1 MVSRRVVFFRRDGGR
16 SGKPNCVD
24 FPPTRYIIKE
34 AILKE
39 LSQKVLSE
47 SEFSRVFLAHPS
59 PLTPHRFPRMSS
71 VAGPRIIDVAEQ
83 IVADIRKRRLR
94 TGDPYPG
101 TAETAQR
108 LRISGSTVN
117 RAFQL
122 LAQRGVVQRRQRK
135 GTIVGEVE
143 PRRNEATLRRVHLV
157 VREDH
162 LRAEGLWADGVL
174 WGLQGALPGVEL
186 QFNFRPEVDEA
197 EYVEQM
203 IGDVLRSRQPAGLVL
218 IRSTV
223 VTQRLVAA
231 SGLPAVVSGT
241 LQPSITNLPSVDRD
255 QRQIGVL
262 LAKHLLEVKC
272 KRFAIFTRERI
283 APGDHLTIDGAL
295 ATLAAAGVPL
305 KNVQLR
311 SLPSDA
317 AAIHAAAQELLSAHK
332 SQLGCFCRSGTL
344 ARGIAAAATG
354 LKLPPKRRPQIVI
367 ADAAGSADLP
377 YPKIETT
384 ITAEAF
390 GKHLGEM
397 LAAAAKGERPEP
409 YHVVV
414 PVRLSTRRSDP

>member
-1 MVSRRVVFFRRDGGR
+1 MA
-16 SGKPNCVD
+16 
-24 FPPTRYIIKE
+24 T
-34 AILKE
+34 
-39 LSQKVLSE
+39 
-47 SEFSRVFLAHPS
+47 
-59 PLTPHRFPRMSS
+59 
-71 VAGPRIIDVAEQ
+71 VAGPRIVDVAEQ

-94 TGDPYPG
+94 PGDPYPG

-108 LRISGSTVN
+108 LHISGSTVN

-122 LAQRGVVQRRQRK
+122 LAQRGVVERRQRK
-135 GTIVGEVE
+135 GTIVGDLR
-143 PRRNEATLRRVHLV
+143 PRGNDATLRRVHLV

-262 LAKHLLEVKC
+262 LAQHLLDDKC

-311 SLPSDA
+311 SLPSDDAAIRA
-317 AAIHAAAQELLSAHK
+317 AAEAVLSM
-332 SQLGCFCRSGTL
+332 QNGPLGCLCRSGTL
-344 ARGIAAAATG
+344 ARGVAAAAAR
-354 LKLPPKRRPQIVI
+354 LKLPAKRRPNIVI
-367 ADAAGSADLP
+367 ADAGGSATELP

-390 GKHLGEM
+390 GKLLGEA
-397 LAAAAKGERPEP
+397 LTQSAHGEKPEP

-414 PVRLSTRRSDP
+414 PVRLK

>member
-1 MVSRRVVFFRRDGGR
+1 
-16 SGKPNCVD
+16 
-24 FPPTRYIIKE
+24 
-34 AILKE
+34 
-39 LSQKVLSE
+39 
-47 SEFSRVFLAHPS
+47 
-59 PLTPHRFPRMSS
+59 
-71 VAGPRIIDVAEQ
+71 
-83 IVADIRKRRLR
+83 VADIRRRKLR
-94 TGDPYPG
+94 PGDAYDG
-101 TAETAQR
+101 TAATAQR

-122 LAQRGVVQRRQRK
+122 LAQRGVVERRQRR
-135 GTIVGEVE
+135 GTIVADVAHR
-143 PRRNEATLRRVHLV
+143 PADAPLRRVHLV

-203 IGDVLRSRQPAGLVL
+203 IGDVLRSRQPAGIVL

-241 LQPSITNLPSVDRD
+241 LQPSIANLPSVDRD

-262 LAKHLLEVKC
+262 LARHLLDKKC
-272 KRFAIFTRERI
+272 KRFAIFLRDRM
-283 APGDHLTIDGAL
+283 APGDHRTIDGAL

-311 SLPSDA
+311 SLPSDD
-317 AAIHAAAQELLSAHK
+317 AAIRAAVEELLAS
-332 SQLGCFCRSGTL
+332 SRGPLGCLCRSGTL
-344 ARGIAAAATG
+344 ARGVAAAAND
-354 LKLPPKRRPQIVI
+354 LKLPLKHRPQIAI
-367 ADAAGSADLP
+367 ADAAGSAADLP

-390 GKHLGEM
+390 GKLLGEA
-397 LAAAAKGERPEP
+397 LAAAARGERPDP

-414 PVRLSTRRSDP
+414 PVRLK